1 MLFLETAFSCRE
13 DYKVWNYMSG
23 GGCRAAIRVV
33 QGMNKEQLVPKYGG
47 DHSAGFNSAL
57 KDTAC
62 GGDVGGSMHARRFS
76 GVVDS
81 CSLKASKAD
90 EKLKHQAEES
100 LRTVMY
106 LSCWGP
112 T

>member
-1 MLFLETAFSCRE
+1 
-13 DYKVWNYMSG
+13 MSG
-23 GGCRAAIRVV
+23 GGGRAVIRVV
-33 QGMNKEQLVPKYGG
+33 QGMNKEQVVSKYGG
-47 DHSAGFNSAL
+47 DHSAGIKIL

-81 CSLKASKAD
+81 CALKASKAD
-90 EKLKHQAEES
+90 EKLKQAEES
-100 LRTVMY
+100 LRMVMY